1 MTRHLSTEQL
11 SPYVDGEIRPMTRH
25 LSTEQLSS
33 YMDGEIG
40 LSQIERIE
48 EHLGSCPACRGRL
61 ESMEQLVLSLHRI
74 ERPALPPALAAGVRR
89 QIDAT
94 PAPRGLRQRLW
105 LLLSEMSLRPAFR
118 TSAAMGLAMIF
129 SVFLLSHGLVGSTHR
144 EEEVIAEV
152 EPIGIVKTY
161 LGTPPLDL
169 PQDTTS
175 EVAGR
180 EFVWSETGNRWI
192 QRGLEGKVPESH
204 VAAKSPEGRAMLS
217 KYSDL
222 EYLLEGGTPV
232 VMRYRLA
239 TVELSGS

>member
-1 MTRHLSTEQL
+1 
-11 SPYVDGEIRPMTRH
+11 MTRH

-40 LSQIERIE
+40 SSQAEQRIE
-48 EHLGSCPACRGRL
+48 EHLASCPACRGQL
-61 ESMEQLVLSLHRI
+61 EAMERLVLSLHRV
-74 ERPALPPALAAGVRR
+74 ERPTLPPSLAAGVRR
-89 QIDAT
+89 QIAAD
-94 PAPRGLRQRLW
+94 PEPRGLRQRLW
-105 LLLSEMSLRPAFR
+105 LLLSEMSLRPAYR
-118 TSAAMGLAMIF
+118 TSAAMGLAMLF
-129 SVFLLSHGLVGSTHR
+129 SVFLLSHGLVGSTPSD
-144 EEEVIAEV
+144 ETIVIPEV
-152 EPIGIVKTY
+152 EPVGIVKMY
-161 LGTPPLDL
+161 FGTPPLDL
-169 PQDTTS
+169 PTQTTS

-180 EFVWSETGNRWI
+180 EFVWSEVDNRWI

-222 EYLLEGGTPV
+222 EYLIEGGTPV